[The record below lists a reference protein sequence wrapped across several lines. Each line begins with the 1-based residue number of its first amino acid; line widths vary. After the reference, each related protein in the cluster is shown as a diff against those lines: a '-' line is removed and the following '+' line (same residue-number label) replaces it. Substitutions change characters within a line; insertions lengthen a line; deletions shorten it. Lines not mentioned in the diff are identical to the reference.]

1 MDEVTYGQASE
12 VLRSRLGDTSF
23 AHSERVAGTAAD
35 LAVAYGVD
43 SDQARL
49 AGLLHDW
56 DRELSAKELTASAH
70 ASGINVTQA
79 DESMPYLLHAR
90 TAAVN
95 LEQALPGLPPEV
107 LRAVARHTMG
117 APDMTELDMVVY
129 LADMIEPAR
138 SYPGVQG
145 LRDAVGSVTLREL
158 FALGYQHS
166 LAHLVSARRYIHPL
180 TVAVWNELVAGG
192 AR

>member
-1 MDEVTYGQASE
+1 MAEVTYDRASQA
-12 VLRSRLGDTSF
+12 LRSRLGDASF
-23 AHSERVAGTAAD
+23 AHSERVATTAAD

-56 DRELSAKELTASAH
+56 DRELSAEELTAAAN
-70 ASGINVTQA
+70 ASGIEVTPA
-79 DESMPYLLHAR
+79 DESLPYLLHAR
-90 TAAVN
+90 TAVAS
-95 LEQALPGLPPEV
+95 LEQALPGLAPEV
-107 LRAVARHTMG
+107 VRAVARHTMG

-129 LADMIEPAR
+129 LADMIEPGR
-138 SYPGVQG
+138 TFPGVQA

-180 TVAVWNELVAGG
+180 TVAVWNEHVVGG
-192 AR
+192 MR